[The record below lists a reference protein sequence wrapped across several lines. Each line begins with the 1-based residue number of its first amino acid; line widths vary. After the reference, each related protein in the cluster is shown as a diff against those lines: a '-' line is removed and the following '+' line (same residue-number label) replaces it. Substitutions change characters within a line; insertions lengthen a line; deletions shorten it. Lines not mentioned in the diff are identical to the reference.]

1 MKKILFILPSLCVG
15 GLERMQV
22 TLANALVARGYDVT
36 VMTLLPE
43 RDLADELDEK
53 VKFIYKPYKP
63 HPIMSRIPYV
73 RYKFYDDGMWE
84 GRASAE
90 TLYEYYV
97 GDEKYDVE
105 IAFFRGLPVKIISG
119 STNEDAVKL
128 AWVHSDFRKR
138 GIPCEFRDAA
148 DMKGAYAKFDK
159 VVCVSGEAKIGFVE
173 ALGDTDNLTTIYNT
187 IPVDEILEKAKAP
200 REIDVKKGGFH
211 IVLVGH
217 LLDKVKGQTR
227 LISAVTR
234 LREEGF
240 DLSLALI
247 GGGDDYDV
255 IKKAISD
262 RGADGYITM
271 TGNLKNPYPYIK
283 DADLLVC
290 ASYFEGYNL
299 TVAEALALGTP
310 AMSTRCAGPV
320 EILGDGEYGMIVE
333 NSEEGLY
340 GGLKK
345 LLREPELLKNYRE
358 KAARRREFFDGDTI
372 LGQITEL
379 FG

>member
-1 MKKILFILPSLCVG
+1 MKKMLFILPSLCVG

-22 TLANALVARGYDVT
+22 TLANALVARGYNVT
-36 VMTLLPE
+36 VMTLDAAD
-43 RDLADELDEK
+43 DLRPELDEK
-53 VKFIYKPYKP
+53 VKFIHKPHKK

-84 GRASAE
+84 RRASAE
-90 TLYEYYV
+90 TLYKYYV

-105 IAFFRGLPVKIISG
+105 IGFFRGLPVKIVSG
-119 STNEDAVKL
+119 STNEGAVKL
-128 AWVHSDFRKR
+128 AWVHSDLRKC
-138 GIPCEFRDAA
+138 GIPCEFRGA
-148 DMKGAYAKFDK
+148 DEMRAAYASFKR
-159 VVCVSGEAKIGFVE
+159 VICVSEEAKTGFLAAV
-173 ALGDTDNLTTIYNT
+173 GDPGNLMTVYNM
-187 IPVDEILEKAKAP
+187 IPVDEILEKAKVQ
-200 REIDVKKGGFH
+200 RDIDVKKGGFH

-234 LREEGF
+234 LKKEGF

-247 GGGDDYDV
+247 GGGNDYDS
-255 IKKAISD
+255 IKEEIFA

-299 TVAEALALGTP
+299 TVAEALALGVP
-310 AMSTRCAGPV
+310 VLSTRCAGPV

-340 GGLKK
+340 EGLKK
-345 LLREPELLKNYRE
+345 LLREPELMQKYRE
-358 KAARRREFFDGDTI
+358 KAAERREFFDGKKI
-372 LGQITEL
+372 LKQITDL
-379 FG
+379 ML

>member
-36 VMTLLPE
+36 VMTLDTAD
-43 RDLADELDEK
+43 DLRPELDEK
-53 VKFIYKPYKP
+53 VKFIYKPYKK

-84 GRASAE
+84 RRASAE
-90 TLYEYYV
+90 TLYKYYV

-105 IAFFRGLPVKIISG
+105 IGFFRGLPVKIVSG
-119 STNEDAVKL
+119 STNEGAVKL
-128 AWVHSDFRKR
+128 AWVHSDLRKC
-138 GIPCEFRDAA
+138 GMPSEFKNA
-148 DMKGAYAKFDK
+148 DEMRAAYASFKR
-159 VVCVSGEAKIGFVE
+159 VICVSEEAKAGFLAAV
-173 ALGDTDNLTTIYNT
+173 GDPGNLTTVYNM
-187 IPVDEILEKAKAP
+187 IPVDEILEKAKAQ
-200 REIDVKKGGFH
+200 RDTDVKKGAFH
-211 IVLVGH
+211 IVLIGR
-217 LLDKVKGQTR
+217 LADRAKGQKR
-227 LISAVTR
+227 LVEVVSR
-234 LREEGF
+234 LKGEGF

-247 GGGDDYDV
+247 GGGNDYDS
-255 IKKAISD
+255 IKEEIFA

-299 TVAEALALGTP
+299 TVAEALAIDVPVL
-310 AMSTRCAGPV
+310 STRCAGPV
-320 EILGDGEYGMIVE
+320 EILGGGEYGMIVE

-340 GGLKK
+340 EGLKK
-345 LLREPELLKNYRE
+345 LLCEPELMQKYRE
-358 KAARRREFFDGDTI
+358 KAAERREFFDGKKI
-372 LGQITEL
+372 LKQITDL
-379 FG
+379 ML